1 MVEWWLY
8 TEHFKPPVLLLVAH
22 WDDEV
27 LLAGGTLKKYGR
39 GWTVVCATN
48 KDYMAYQENV
58 FKEVC
63 KSADANPITLPIYH
77 RTERFDGSQES
88 AIDFERRAKHKSLTA
103 KMIVDAFKNVNID
116 IGKYNTIITH
126 HPNGDLGR
134 HIHHRQLGNI
144 VPRLFKGKIVYHFVM
159 PPRIVGYRSAH
170 NYFVRKASHIEVLE
184 DKYLVWK
191 WEAIRKYKKDT
202 PMILMVDEE
211 AYFRRVR
218 APNKIFSTLTLNFL
232 VPTYDLTARAYARFK
247 GLLMK

>member
-1 MVEWWLY
+1 MIEWWLY
-8 TEHFKPPVLLLVAH
+8 TKHFKPPVLLLVAH

-27 LLAGGTLKKYGR
+27 LLAGGTLKKYGK

-48 KDYMAYQENV
+48 KDYMAYQEKV

-77 RTERFDGSQES
+77 RTERFDEFKES
-88 AIDFERRAKHKSLTA
+88 TIDFERRAKHTSLTA
-103 KMIVDAFKNVNID
+103 EMLVDAFKKVNVD
-116 IGKYNTIITH
+116 VGKYNTIITH

-144 VPRLFKGKIVYHFVM
+144 IPRLFKGKTVYHFVM

-170 NYFVRKASHIEVLE
+170 DYFVRKANHIEILE

-202 PMILMVDEE
+202 PEILMVDEE
-211 AYFRRVR
+211 AYSCKVR
-218 APNKIFSTLTLNFL
+218 APNKIFSTLALNFL
-232 VPTYDLTARAYARFK
+232 VPMYLRILISLQNRS
-247 GLLMK
+247 LLP

>member
-1 MVEWWLY
+1 M
-8 TEHFKPPVLLLVAH
+8 LVAH

-27 LLAGGTLKKYGR
+27 LLAGGTLKKYGK

-48 KDYMAYQENV
+48 KDYMPYQENV

-63 KSADANPITLPIYH
+63 KSAGANPITLPIYH
-77 RTERFDGSQES
+77 RTERFDESQES
-88 AIDFERRAKHKSLTA
+88 AIDFERRAKHTSLTA
-103 KMIVDAFKNVNID
+103 KMIVDAFEKVNID

-134 HIHHRQLGNI
+134 HMHHKQLGNI
-144 VPRLFKGKIVYHFVM
+144 IPRLFKGKTVYHFVM
-159 PPRIVGYRSAH
+159 PRRLVGYRGAH

-191 WEAIRKYKKDT
+191 WKAIRKYKKDT
-202 PMILMVDEE
+202 LYSYILMLDEE

-218 APNKIFSTLTLNFL
+218 APNKIFSILTLNL
-232 VPTYDLTARAYARFK
+232 WVPMYGLTARAYARLK
-247 GLLMK
+247 GFLTK